1 MFGAIVGKVSLSG
14 RERQITEEDHSIIS
28 KRLLVLIAT
37 ESKREKKEEKEKQ
50 EQFVQLKAR
59 DSKELSVVL
68 LRGVLMEMGVSF
80 KSNDKKAR
88 LIEKVIQAKML
99 QNDTGDDNL
108 LASVTPMDSSEC
120 THRGTM

>member
-1 MFGAIVGKVSLSG
+1 MSG

-88 LIEKVIQAKML
+88 LI
-99 QNDTGDDNL
+99 
-108 LASVTPMDSSEC
+108 
-120 THRGTM
+120 